1 MPNINFSDVC
11 SQKFRPSNKDYG
23 WRWMYL
29 VAIQLFSYSLLMAIS
44 PKAMA
49 QANKQSFVICSEELL
64 SVGLSQSEVANAC
77 SAALKPRGLSG
88 CVTKI
93 YDSTTEALS
102 AEEILFN
109 CQQVRRVDELGTC
122 VEKIN
127 KSVKA
132 TTSNQTAVLE
142 GCRRSLLPE
151 RFSSCVVGLDRNVQL
166 PTEQLLA
173 TCLNPNEEINEIV
186 PEEES

>member
-1 MPNINFSDVC
+1 MPNINFSDFT
-11 SQKFRPSNKDYG
+11 SQKFRPSKKARG
-23 WRWMYL
+23 WRWTYL
-29 VAIQLFSYSLLMAIS
+29 AAIQIFTSSLLVGIP

-49 QANKQSFVICSEELL
+49 QANRQSFVICSRELL
-64 SVGLSQSEVANAC
+64 SVGLSESEVTNAC

-93 YDSTTEALS
+93 YDNTTEALS

-127 KSVKA
+127 KAVKGA
-132 TTSNQTAVLE
+132 LNQAAVLE

-151 RFSSCVVGLDRNVQL
+151 RFSSCVVGVNRNVGL
-166 PTEQLLA
+166 PTEDLLA
-173 TCLNPNEEINEIV
+173 TCLNPNEEINQIS
-186 PEEES
+186 PQQES